1 MEKEYYGNV
10 LNNVCKFYNFDYSI
24 RTNKHILSITFKNS
38 NLSFIYEFDL
48 TVFTFIECVDNSLLG
63 FLNFLNFKL

>member
-10 LNNVCKFYNFDYSI
+10 LNNICEFYNLNYSI
-24 RTNKHILSITFKNS
+24 KTNNYMLNIIFKNN

-48 TVFTFIECVDNSLLG
+48 TAFTFIECVDSSILSLLK
-63 FLNFLNFKL
+63 FLNFKL